1 MSLVAMVSLFWQ
13 IREVPVAEDLPWWLT
28 WLNPRGPYPP
38 GDPGPEVYQFIAEL
52 PMEQQGTIVAAIS
65 AARGE
70 LEATRS
76 KGLATIGAA
85 VAAVSQKGAAKR

>member
-1 MSLVAMVSLFWQ
+1 M
-13 IREVPVAEDLPWWLT
+13 AEDLPWWLT

-52 PMEQQGTIVAAIS
+52 PREQQGTIVAAIS

-85 VAAVSQKGAAKR
+85 VAAVSQKDAAKR